1 MRLFNIFIFITGV
14 FYLNISNLYSQVA
27 LPGYAPPGSMPEL
40 IPFREGFKWGYSD
53 INGKIIIPPKYDN
66 TNFFVG
72 KIAVAEYNDSNS
84 IKKFGLINIDGDT
97 TWKYGFKT
105 PNIPDGDTTWSFNSS
120 MRKIALIT
128 PTGNV
133 FTEFENT
140 SLYTI
145 TDTSVLVMTYDYNDY
160 KNKYY
165 IIDIHKNIT
174 KLYQYKDVY
183 YISNYGIAQTDSNC
197 YLLDGKG
204 VIIKEINCE
213 SVNNRLYD
221 SIIPIEKLYEFKNG
235 FAHFG
240 YGENNFIDKK
250 GNKYLCT
257 KPTYLQ
263 SSSSWNK
270 SPNPVKSGVAIM
282 EKEGQSGLL
291 DSLGSIIVPFGKYD
305 KIDEFSDG
313 MAKVYINEELTGFI
327 NTKGEELILSPKVK
341 NPDDFHCG
349 FAKVETGKD
358 FEEYGF
364 INKKGKILKLKKRY
378 DEIGTFSEGF
388 CLINFADQYGFI
400 DTTGK
405 EVIPATLEFE
415 FVDNFSDGLCKV
427 KKDSLYGFIDKKG
440 IAIIPPSFADITSF
454 YNGVAQLDYT
464 NATAYYN
471 GSDSFKY
478 RLYLIN
484 KSGEKLPYYFE
495 EDEEWFNGYHIINY
509 TENGLKG
516 LIDRNNNIVV
526 NCQYEY
532 IDIYPNGLARCS
544 FDTQTS
550 YINLKT
556 GVKYFN
562 E

>member
-1 MRLFNIFIFITGV
+1 MRFFNILIFITAV
-14 FYLNISNLYSQVA
+14 FYLNISNIYSQVA
-27 LPGYAPPGSMPEL
+27 LPGYAPPESMPEL
-40 IPFREGFKWGYSD
+40 IPYREGFKWGYSD
-53 INGKIIIPPKYDN
+53 NSGKIIIAPKFLSA
-66 TNFFVG
+66 NFFCG
-72 KIAVAEYNDSNS
+72 KIAVVEIFDSLNNRK
-84 IKKFGLINIDGDT
+84 IGLITQNG
-97 TWKYGFKT
+97 KLL
-105 PNIPDGDTTWSFNSS
+105 
-120 MRKIALIT
+120 AEL
-128 PTGNV
+128 
-133 FTEFENT
+133 EQT
-140 SLYTI
+140 SIFTI
-145 TDTSVLVMTYDYNDY
+145 TDTSVMVMSYDYNDY

-174 KLYQYKDVY
+174 KLNQYKDVY
-183 YISNYGIAQTDSNC
+183 YTSNYGIAQTDSNC

-221 SIIPIEKLYEFKNG
+221 SMIPIEKLYEFKNG

-240 YGENNFIDKK
+240 YGENNFIDKN

-263 SSSSWNK
+263 SSSSLNK
-270 SPNPVKSGVAIM
+270 SPNPVKSGLAIM

-415 FVDNFSDGLCKV
+415 FVDNFSDGLCRV

-440 IAIIPPSFADITSF
+440 IAVIPPSFTDVTSF
-454 YNGVAQLDYT
+454 YNGVAQLDYAS
-464 NATAYYN
+464 ATAYYN

-495 EDEEWFNGYHIINY
+495 EDEEWFSGYHIINY

-516 LIDRNNNIVV
+516 LIDSNNNIVV

-556 GVKYFN
+556 GVKYFT